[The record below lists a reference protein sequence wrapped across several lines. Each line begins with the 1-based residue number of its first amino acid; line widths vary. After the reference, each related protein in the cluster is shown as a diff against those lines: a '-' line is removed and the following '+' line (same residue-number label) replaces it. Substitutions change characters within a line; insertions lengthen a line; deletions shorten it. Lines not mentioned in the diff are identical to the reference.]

1 MKKIDKYESLLV
13 ISTGFVLIYIISASK
28 PILYV
33 AFGLAVLGIFSPFLA
48 DKIAWAWNKLAEG
61 LGYVSSRIILSII
74 FYVFLLPISI
84 LYRIAKKDL
93 LNLKRS
99 KKESIFV
106 ERNKVFT
113 KEDLET
119 IW

>member
-13 ISTGFVLIYIISASK
+13 ISTGFVLIYIITSSK
-28 PILYV
+28 PMLYI
-33 AFGLAVLGIFSPFLA
+33 AFGLAVIGIFSPYMA
-48 DKIAWAWNKLAEG
+48 EKIAWSWNKLSEG
-61 LGYVSSRIILSII
+61 LGYLSSRIILSII

-93 LNLKRS
+93 LHLKRS
-99 KKESIFV
+99 TKSTIFV
-106 ERNKVFT
+106 ERNKLYT
-113 KEDLET
+113 KEDLEN